1 MDSLLALPPHEATAL
16 FPCPAFVTISDIRS
30 GQAII
35 CGMLSWDASVV
46 VLYCLM
52 STTAQAET
60 QPSLVDGGVLVGN
73 TLMRGVPGLAGTEDE
88 MTVADYERINQ
99 APVDLIPPHVH
110 IDSPG
115 TRDLVTV
122 GANLIVDV
130 TATDNAAV
138 TSVVVSF
145 GGATVVAT
153 PLGGNSYRA
162 TFLKV
167 PGPAEKRNV
176 TAIARDT
183 SLNMARDVVTVT
195 VQ

>member
-1 MDSLLALPPHEATAL
+1 MDALLALPPHEATAL
-16 FPCPAFVTISDIRS
+16 FPCPPFVTISDIRS

-60 QPSLVDGGVLVGN
+60 QPPLVDGGVLVGN
-73 TLMRGVPGLAGTEDE
+73 TLMRGVPE

-115 TRDLVTV
+115 TGDLVTV

-145 GGATVVAT
+145 GGATVVAM

-183 SLNMARDVVTVT
+183 SLNMARDVVPVT

>member
-1 MDSLLALPPHEATAL
+1 
-16 FPCPAFVTISDIRS
+16 
-30 GQAII
+30 
-35 CGMLSWDASVV
+35 MLSWDASVV